1 MGLFSRL
8 FGGDKN
14 SNSKSKN
21 DPESEPDIVIEDSLD
36 SEFIRGKF
44 RDERVDFS
52 SVSSPNGRWRCLY
65 GRSGTTGVA
74 PIVVVTGGGEVQHA
88 FTVTRAQDVV
98 VADTGHVAVTDIGDP
113 DDQDLGG
120 TFDVVAPDGQPTI
133 EHEFDANIWEC
144 AITDD
149 GQYAS
154 TATHNPDRSVYIFDI
169 ESGELVTKFET
180 PDLNSP
186 AQEFARVDGELVL
199 YLLDG
204 DERYR
209 GIDLDD
215 NTVWKS
221 QTLKD
226 QDHIR
231 ELLDSSD
238 EDDLEEAIESLE
250 EAYELVDDQNRKK
263 SIANE
268 LADAHWNLSKEIRKN
283 EGDTDAWWSHLNQ
296 AKQYYYEI
304 VSWYDG
310 RKGVAKVERKQ
321 AKYHLKEGNEDT
333 ALQLLQSISALE
345 EEYDVQLLTDAD
357 KDKIERLS

>member
-8 FGGDKN
+8 FGGDRD
-14 SNSKSKN
+14 SNSKN
-21 DPESEPDIVIEDSLD
+21 DPEPEPDIVIEDSLD
-36 SEFIRGKF
+36 SEFIHGQFRG
-44 RDERVDFS
+44 ERVTFS
-52 SVSSPNGRWRCLY
+52 SVSSPNDGWRCLY
-65 GRSGTTGVA
+65 GRSGMNGGT
-74 PIVVVTGGGEVQHA
+74 PIVVITGDGEVQHA

-98 VADTGHVAVTDIGDP
+98 VADTGHVAVTDIGEP
-113 DDQDLGG
+113 NDQDLGG
-120 TFDVVAPDGQPTI
+120 TFDVVAPGGQPRI
-133 EHEFDANIWEC
+133 EYEFDANIWEC

-154 TATHNPDRSVYIFDI
+154 TVTHNPDRSVYIFDV

-186 AQEFARVDGELVL
+186 AQEFGKIDGEIVL
-199 YLLDG
+199 YLLDE

-209 GIDLDD
+209 GIDLDG

-221 QTLKD
+221 QSLKN
-226 QDHIR
+226 QDRINK
-231 ELLDSSD
+231 LLDSSD
-238 EDDLEEAIESLE
+238 EADLEEAIELLE

-263 SIANE
+263 SIANK
-268 LADAHWNLSKEIRKN
+268 LADAHWALSKEIRK
-283 EGDTDAWWSHLNQ
+283 EDGDTDAWWSHLNQ

-304 VSWYDG
+304 VSWHDG

-321 AKYHLKEGNEDT
+321 AKYHLKEGDEET

-357 KDKIERLS
+357 KDKIENLS

>member
-1 MGLFSRL
+1 MGLFSWL
-8 FGGDKN
+8 FRRGGD

-21 DPESEPDIVIEDSLD
+21 DPKQEPDIVIEGSLD
-36 SEFIRGKF
+36 SEFIHGQFRG
-44 RDERVDFS
+44 ERVTFS

-65 GRSGTTGVA
+65 GRSVTNGDA
-74 PIVVVTGGGEVQHA
+74 PIVVITGEKEVQHA
-88 FTVTRAQDVV
+88 FSVTRAQDVV
-98 VADTGHVAVTDIGDP
+98 VADTGHVAVTDIGEP
-113 DDQDLGG
+113 DDHDPRGM
-120 TFDVVAPDGQPTI
+120 FDVVAPDGQPRI

-154 TATHNPDRSVYIFDI
+154 TATHNHDRSVYIFDVG
-169 ESGELVTKFET
+169 SGELATKFET
-180 PDLNSP
+180 RDLNSP
-186 AQEFARVDGELVL
+186 AQEFGEIDGEIVL
-199 YLLDG
+199 YLLEK

-209 GIDLDD
+209 GIDLKG

-221 QTLKD
+221 QSLKN
-226 QDHIR
+226 QDRIN

-238 EDDLEEAIESLE
+238 EADLEEAIELLE

-263 SIANE
+263 SIANK
-268 LADAHWNLSKEIRKN
+268 LADAHWDLSKEIRKAD
-283 EGDTDAWWSHLNQ
+283 GDTDAWWSHLNQ

-304 VSWYDG
+304 VSWYVG

-321 AKYHLKEGNEDT
+321 AKYHLKEGDEET

-357 KDKIERLS
+357 KDKIEKLS